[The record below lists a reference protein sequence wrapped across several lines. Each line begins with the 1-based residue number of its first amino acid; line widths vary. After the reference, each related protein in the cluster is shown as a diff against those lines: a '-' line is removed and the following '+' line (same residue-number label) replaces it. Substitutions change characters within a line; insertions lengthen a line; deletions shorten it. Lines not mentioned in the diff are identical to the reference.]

1 MSVAVAREG
10 IEYGN
15 ELVHEIL
22 RMRQENGKPMSQYR
36 IAQVLGLTD
45 QAVYKWVKGQSSPL
59 RQNYDKLLEYERY
72 LKLINQRRP
81 AW

>member
-1 MSVAVAREG
+1 MSVMAEEG
-10 IEYGN
+10 IKYGN

-36 IAQVLGLTD
+36 LAQAIGLTE

-59 RQNYDKLLEYERY
+59 RENYDKLLEYERF
-72 LKLINQRRP
+72 LKIVNQRRP
-81 AW
+81 FGK